1 MSFSDNLK
9 NKYFAIID
17 FILLLIFGVI
27 HLVFYFIIKETD
39 FENIFDTFE
48 SSPLF
53 DLKLS
58 ANCGSYSHIIFHVW
72 EGYEVSTR
80 GRNSNSRTKIVD
92 RTDIDRINGNYFC
105 YKKISYKDL
114 LYKGQIIKKGESCPQ
129 EYNTNC
135 GIIDTLEQQ
144 LCIKNGESCPLY
156 DIGIGNKPLG
166 DYTHQNGNN
175 ANIYYNNNN
184 NYNEA
189 NKKIIG
195 KLILN
200 EGQPC
205 YRLGEKLW
213 RKFVS
218 IEAGDNHL
226 ECELKVFDKLNDD
239 KYNKRGEI
247 TYQKIYQDNLE
258 NSIYNTLFK
267 DVMDKL
273 NNEKVSLYK
282 REFLGIDKTC
292 DEENKI
298 DRNNYETLRNNQKN
312 EGICIL
318 FEGIII
324 LCFWLVLII
333 SILILKCK
341 GKLGEHVYNI
351 LFLFLNFILLLN
363 LICLICQSVFLGKII
378 KNDLAYDCSDE
389 ITNEVLRLENLNT
402 KKTIIY
408 SGINLGA
415 DVLYILFNVLF
426 FLIVYIKEK
435 CENYK
440 YNLRY
445 ANKDKETN
453 IDFNNNAQ
461 NQFKIDSL
469 NKGPIRE
476 VEVKNGNQNIY
487 EKPVNNFNDNN
498 YITNNIQNI
507 NDKDEN
513 MAPTADLGV
522 PPFNAPGFSSDSK
535 L

>member
-1 MSFSDNLK
+1 MSLSDELM

-53 DLKLS
+53 DLKIS
-58 ANCGSYSHIIFHVW
+58 PNCGSYSHIIFHVW
-72 EGYEVSTR
+72 EGYKVTTG
-80 GRNSNSRTKIVD
+80 GRHSRTKIVD
-92 RTDIDRINGNYFC
+92 RTDIDRINENYFC

-114 LYKGQIIKKGESCPQ
+114 LYNGQIIKKGESCPQ
-129 EYNTNC
+129 EYSTNC
-135 GIIDTLEQQ
+135 GIIDTLEQL

-175 ANIYYNNNN
+175 ENIYYNNNS
-184 NYNEA
+184 YNEA

-218 IEAGDNHL
+218 TEAGDNHL

-247 TYQKIYQDNLE
+247 TYQKIYQDNLK
-258 NSIYNTLFK
+258 NSLYNTLFK

-282 REFLGIDKTC
+282 REFLGIDKAC

-298 DRNNYETLRNNQKN
+298 DRNNYETLKNNQKN

-318 FEGIII
+318 VEGIII
-324 LCFWLVLII
+324 FCFGFVIILTLII
-333 SILILKCK
+333 IKCK
-341 GKLGEHVYNI
+341 RLLGEPVYYI
-351 LFLFLNFILLLN
+351 LFGFLNFILLLN

-453 IDFNNNAQ
+453 NNFNNNEQ

-476 VEVKNGNQNIY
+476 VEVQNGNQNIY
-487 EKPVNNFNDNN
+487 EKPVNNFNGNN
-498 YITNNIQNI
+498 YIKNNNQNI
-507 NDKDEN
+507 NNKDEN

-522 PPFNAPGFSSDSK
+522 SPINAPGFSSESK